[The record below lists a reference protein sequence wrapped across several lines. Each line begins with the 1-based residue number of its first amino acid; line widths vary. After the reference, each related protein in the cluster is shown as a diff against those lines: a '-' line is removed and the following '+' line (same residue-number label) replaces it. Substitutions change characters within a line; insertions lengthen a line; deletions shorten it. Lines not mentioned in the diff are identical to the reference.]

1 MVCMF
6 LNKKIL
12 HVEELVLFL
21 ARIYGVAS
29 RPNLM
34 IQSLLAY

>member
-6 LNKKIL
+6 LIKKIL